1 MFRRICPV
9 ALLTLLW
16 LAIGAV
22 FASATPAF
30 AAEYSLDFDAA
41 SFSIESATVGEQ
53 TVTYRAY
60 KNLVYV
66 QHPVDTT
73 YQNLNLYVPV
83 EYFAGKSIG
92 AYTAKTAPI
101 FLPNTIG
108 GYMPALPGTP
118 GLDRDGKPNAALTAL
133 AHGYVVA
140 EPGARGRT
148 TQSESGNYTGKAP
161 AAIVDLKAAVRY
173 LRHNAARI
181 PGDSEKIISNG
192 TSAGGALSALL
203 GATGNSGDYTKELTQ
218 LGAANERDDIFAASC
233 YCPITD
239 LEHADMAYEWLFN
252 GINDYKKMTFSG
264 GAMPSPGQQPI
275 MLPPPTDLPKPLE
288 ISGQM
293 TAEQIQL
300 SNELKPLFPAYLN
313 GLQLTDSGKPLKLDA
328 DGNGSFK
335 EYVKA
340 FVMASAQTALN
351 QGSDLSDFAWLTVQ
365 NGRVTA
371 LDFDAYLRYAGRMKT
386 TPAFDDVALGSG
398 ENSLFGT
405 ASVNAQ
411 HFSEF
416 AAKRSTVGGTLAEPS
431 LIRQMNPLSYIGQ
444 STASTAH
451 YWRIRHGSLDRD
463 TSLAVPVILATKL
476 RNHGASVDFAL
487 PWGKSH
493 SGDYDL
499 PELFAW
505 VDQICQTK

>member
-1 MFRRICPV
+1 MLQRIQPV
-9 ALLTLLW
+9 VLLTLLW
-16 LAIGAV
+16 LGIGAV
-22 FASATPAF
+22 FSSATPVW
-30 AAEYSLDFDAA
+30 AAESTLDFDFA
-41 SFSIESATVGEQ
+41 SFRIESATVGDR
-53 TVTYRAY
+53 TIRYRAY
-60 KNLVYV
+60 ENLVYV
-66 QHPVDTT
+66 RRPVDST
-73 YQNLNLYVPV
+73 YQKLNLYVPL
-83 EYFAGKSIG
+83 EYYNGKSIG

-148 TQSESGNYTGKAP
+148 TQNESGTYTGKAP
-161 AAIVDLKAAVRY
+161 AALVDLKAAVRY
-173 LRHNAARI
+173 LRHNAAVI
-181 PGDSEKIISNG
+181 PGNSEKIITNG

-203 GATGNSGDYTKELTQ
+203 GATGNSPDYASDLAQ
-218 LGAANERDDIFAASC
+218 LGAADERDDIFAASC

-252 GINDYKKMTFSG
+252 GINDYRKMSFPG
-264 GAMPSPGQQPI
+264 GAMPSPGQQPA
-275 MLPPPTDLPKPLE
+275 MVPSDVPKPLE

-293 TAEQIQL
+293 TAQQTQL
-300 SNELKPLFPAYLN
+300 SSELKPLFPTYLN
-313 GLQLTDSGKPLKLDA
+313 GLRLTDAGKPLELDA
-328 DGNGSFK
+328 GGNGSFK
-335 EYVKA
+335 EYVKS
-340 FVMASAQTALN
+340 FVIASAQTALN
-351 QGSDLSDFAWLTVQ
+351 QGSDLSAFHWLTVQ
-365 NGRVTA
+365 NGRVA
-371 LDFDAYLRYAGRMKT
+371 SIDFDAYLRYAGRMKT
-386 TPAFDDVALGSG
+386 TPAFDEVDLSSG

-416 AAKRSTVGGTLAEPS
+416 AATRSTVGGTLAAAS
-431 LIRQMNPLSYIGQ
+431 VIRQMNPLYSIGQ
-444 STASTAH
+444 STATTAH

-463 TSLAVPVILATKL
+463 TSLAIPVILATKL
-476 RNHGASVDFAL
+476 RNNGASVDFAL
-487 PWGKSH
+487 PWGKGH

-505 VDQICQTK
+505 IDQVCQDN